1 MYHSKLCYISY
12 VPQFEPLIL
21 GVKMLH
27 LLMCMYSDFTVR
39 ASSCSDINVTRTYV
53 YTAKASCMWI
63 LVITGCI
70 STLAQTTCNMCGRI
84 CII

>member
-27 LLMCMYSDFTVR
+27 SFLFLAQF
-39 ASSCSDINVTRTYV
+39 DIAIRFLELFS
-53 YTAKASCMWI
+53 AKA
-63 LVITGCI
+63 
-70 STLAQTTCNMCGRI
+70 TCVKYCFTDI
-84 CII
+84 VF